1 MAKKTTEAHEDL
13 NIDVKVEDS
22 GPSRKKLNIEVPA
35 DVVSARLVDSLDTLV
50 AEVELPGFRKG
61 RAPKRLVEKK
71 FGSTIRDEAKKQL
84 ISAAYSKAIEEKELK
99 VIGEPTSEMIDKIE
113 VEDGKALSFEVEVE
127 VQPEFEMPS
136 LEGIE
141 IKKPKFEVTDERIN
155 EEIGKIAINEG
166 DLEQRDEPEPG
177 DYLTGN
183 GVMTGPDG
191 TEFYNIEGC
200 VVRVPLTEDNGRGMI
215 LGVVVDDFSSQ
226 LGLPKPGESV
236 TIKAKGPEHHENED
250 LRGVDLTVAFE
261 VTRVDRI
268 IPAEV
273 PDVVARY
280 GMESEDQL
288 KDAVKSRLN
297 QRGIVEQQTVM
308 RHQIARHLL
317 DNTEMEL
324 PERLTAVQAMRAIER
339 YRYELMYRG
348 VDQQEIE
355 RRVAEFRSSSSDR
368 AQRELKLFFIINQA
382 AQDLKVGVTE
392 QEVNGRIAQM
402 AAEQGQRPEEL
413 RQHLIQSG
421 QAQQIVVQIREHKT
435 IDAIIAKANVEEVSA
450 EEFEKLAK
458 EQAEAEHASA

>member
-1 MAKKTTEAHEDL
+1 
-13 NIDVKVEDS
+13 
-22 GPSRKKLNIEVPA
+22 
-35 DVVSARLVDSLDTLV
+35 
-50 AEVELPGFRKG
+50 
-61 RAPKRLVEKK
+61 
-71 FGSTIRDEAKKQL
+71 
-84 ISAAYSKAIEEKELK
+84 
-99 VIGEPTSEMIDKIE
+99 
-113 VEDGKALSFEVEVE
+113 
-127 VQPEFEMPS
+127 
-136 LEGIE
+136 
-141 IKKPKFEVTDERIN
+141 
-155 EEIGKIAINEG
+155 
-166 DLEQRDEPEPG
+166 
-177 DYLTGN
+177 
-183 GVMTGPDG
+183 
-191 TEFYNIEGC
+191 
-200 VVRVPLTEDNGRGMI
+200 
-215 LGVVVDDFSSQ
+215 
-226 LGLPKPGESV
+226 
-236 TIKAKGPEHHENED
+236 
-250 LRGVDLTVAFE
+250 
-261 VTRVDRI
+261 
-268 IPAEV
+268 
-273 PDVVARY
+273 
-280 GMESEDQL
+280 SEDQL

-450 EEFEKLAK
+450 
-458 EQAEAEHASA
+458 